1 MSRSESGGAGA
12 LAGARASLGGGLGG
26 GLGAL
31 GSVRR
36 GSSRPQDSIK
46 GLKSWLSRNL
56 LLLATLVG
64 VACGVLLGL
73 SLRPLDLHDDWVLL
87 LSYPGELFMRL
98 LKLMIL
104 PLVIASLIAGTS
116 RLNARV
122 NGRIALRTL
131 TYFALT
137 SLLNAMLGIVLVLAI
152 HPGDPLSFGGD
163 EGPPLDSRD
172 TRDPRDRA
180 QVMDG
185 LLDLGRNLFA
195 DNLFQAAFQQVHTVY
210 VPKEEPQ
217 TTSPTASTTAAYPAV
232 AALTGSSGSVE
243 MKRVLQYR
251 DGTNTLGIIFFCLLF
266 GTVLS
271 TMGSKGKVVVDFFCT
286 IYEVIM
292 KMVSGIMWLTPVG
305 VCSVICGKILAVE
318 DLAVVMAQ
326 LAWFILTVVVGV
338 LLYQLVIMQLIYYVF
353 LRKNPFRFYASLF
366 QSNLTAFATA
376 STAAALPISMRTMDR
391 LGVDSRVT
399 RFVLPIGCAV
409 NMDGT
414 ALFIAVATIFIAQM
428 NYMTLGWGDLATV
441 CLTATAASMSS
452 ASVPSAAL
460 VLLLMVLSTI
470 GIPAGEASLLF
481 AVDWFVDRV
490 RTTNNCLGDLYA
502 AAVVEH
508 LSRAELESPDGE
520 ALNNAEFNGIGTFV
534 EDGDGD
540 LEAALEKGPA
550 LHNGSIKK

>member
-1 MSRSESGGAGA
+1 MSRSESGGARG
-12 LAGARASLGGGLGG
+12 SLGGGLGG
-26 GLGAL
+26 LGAL
-31 GSVRR
+31 GGVRR

-64 VACGVLLGL
+64 VLCGVLLGL

-116 RLNARV
+116 RLNARM

-131 TYFALT
+131 VYFALT

-152 HPGDPLSFGGD
+152 HPGDPLSFGED
-163 EGPPLDSRD
+163 GPPLDSRD

-210 VPKEEPQ
+210 VPKEEPF
-217 TTSPTASTTAAYPAV
+217 SPTGPTAATTQAYPAV
-232 AALTGSSGSVE
+232 AALTASTASVE
-243 MKRVLQYR
+243 MKRALKYR

-305 VCSVICGKILAVE
+305 VCSVICGKILAVD

-326 LAWFILTVVVGV
+326 LAWFILTVVIGV
-338 LLYQLVIMQLIYYVF
+338 LLYQLIIMQLIYYAF
-353 LRKNPFRFYASLF
+353 LRKNPFRFYANLF

-391 LGVDSRVT
+391 LGVDPRVT

-508 LSRAELESPDGE
+508 LSKAELESPDGE
-520 ALNNAEFNGIGTFV
+520 ALNTAEFNGIGTFV
-534 EDGDGD
+534 EDGDAD
-540 LEAALEKGPA
+540 LEAAMEKGPS